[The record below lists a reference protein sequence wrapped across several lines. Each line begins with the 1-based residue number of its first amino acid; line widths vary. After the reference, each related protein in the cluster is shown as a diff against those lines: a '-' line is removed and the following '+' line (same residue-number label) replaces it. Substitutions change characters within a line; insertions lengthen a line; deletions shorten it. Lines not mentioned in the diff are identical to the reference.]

1 MIQAVVGGTGT
12 GKTKTLVNM
21 ANKALEEAKGEIVF
35 ISGEKRRMI
44 ELNHRI
50 RLVRLREFDIKDL
63 EMFYGFLN
71 GIIAQNYDIDMIYI
85 DGLLEFLNE
94 DIASIGD
101 FLSDMNRIS
110 EKFNIKFIISMNGDP
125 SSVPTFL
132 KEYIA

>member
-1 MIQAVVGGTGT
+1 MIQAVVGGKGT

-71 GIIAQNYDIDMIYI
+71 GIIAQNYDIEMIYI

>member
-1 MIQAVVGGTGT
+1 MIQAVVGGKGT

-71 GIIAQNYDIDMIYI
+71 GIIAQNYDIEMIYI

-132 KEYIA
+132 KE

>member
-1 MIQAVVGGTGT
+1 MIQAVVGGKGT

-35 ISGEKRRMI
+35 ISAERRRMI

-50 RLVRLREFDIKDL
+50 RLIRLREFDIKDL
-63 EMFYGFLN
+63 EVFYGFLN
-71 GIIAQNYDIDMIYI
+71 GIIAQNYDIERIYI
-85 DGLLEFLNE
+85 DGLLEFLDE
-94 DIASIGD
+94 DITSIGG
-101 FLSDMNRIS
+101 FLSDINRIS
-110 EKFNIKFIISMNGDP
+110 KQFNIKFVISMNGDP

>member
-1 MIQAVVGGTGT
+1 MIQAVVGGKGT

-35 ISGEKRRMI
+35 ISAERRRMI

-50 RLVRLREFDIKDL
+50 RLIRLREFDIKDL
-63 EMFYGFLN
+63 EVFYGFLN
-71 GIIAQNYDIDMIYI
+71 GIIAQNYDIERIYI

-94 DIASIGD
+94 DITSISD
-101 FLSDMNRIS
+101 FLKDISRIS
-110 EKFNIKFIISMNGDP
+110 KQFNIKFVISMNGDP
-125 SSVPTFL
+125 NSVPTFL

>member
-1 MIQAVVGGTGT
+1 MIQAVVGGKGT

-63 EMFYGFLN
+63 EVFYGFLN
-71 GIIAQNYDIDMIYI
+71 GIIAQNYDIERIYI
-85 DGLLEFLNE
+85 DGLLEFWMKILY
-94 DIASIGD
+94 I
-101 FLSDMNRIS
+101 FVDMNRIS

>member
-1 MIQAVVGGTGT
+1 MIQAVVGGKGT
-12 GKTKTLVNM
+12 GITKTLVNM

-71 GIIAQNYDIDMIYI
+71 GIIAQNYDIEMIYI